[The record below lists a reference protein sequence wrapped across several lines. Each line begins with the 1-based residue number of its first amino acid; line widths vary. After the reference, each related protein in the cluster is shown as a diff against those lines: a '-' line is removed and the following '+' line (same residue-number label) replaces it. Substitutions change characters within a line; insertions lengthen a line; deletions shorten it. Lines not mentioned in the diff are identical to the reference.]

1 MSKSYKTLWNELTRN
16 AIIPAI
22 KNIKSKS
29 GGKKSTRHQIS
40 NRNNY
45 KLQNNS
51 FIQEWTQPLQNIRKK
66 VKNSPQ
72 KGGFI
77 RGGSIQNWP
86 CVLDSNVSAQNG
98 GRKKLKRSQ
107 SKKRRKSSAQRRN
120 SQRGGFIR
128 GGSIQNFPCTQV

>member
-1 MSKSYKTLWNELTRN
+1 MSKSYKTLWKELTQN

-29 GGKKSTRHQIS
+29 GGKKSTKHKIS
-40 NRNNY
+40 NRN
-45 KLQNNS
+45 KQNNN

-77 RGGSIQNWP
+77 RAGSIQNWP

-107 SKKRRKSSAQRRN
+107 SKKRRKSSKQIQK

-128 GGSIQNFPCTQV
+128 GGSIQNFTCTQL